1 MNRGKIEK
9 YFKVYLKYIWKI
21 FFFFCKSLFL
31 KRIPRRYYSTLVH
44 YVFIHTLHNFR
55 VCARRENCLPYFWIL
70 ENPVYII
77 IIIIQRYPLLPKEMI
92 RLSYYEEF
100 LMISWPWEFWNF
112 FLWSFLSSTNPEI
125 VKSVS
130 SVSSSLA
137 SDTFRTKERRAK

>member
-1 MNRGKIEK
+1 MYMKN
-9 YFKVYLKYIWKI
+9 L
-21 FFFFCKSLFL
+21 FFFCKSLFL

-55 VCARRENCLPYFWIL
+55 VCARRENRLPYFWIL
-70 ENPVYII
+70 ENPVFI
-77 IIIIQRYPLLPKEMI
+77 IIIIQGYPLLPKEMI